1 MTCSSTHPIS
11 CLGGGSEC
19 PCCVSREH
27 TDLIR
32 STMALKVPALL
43 GAMGACSAVWW
54 MENCALLGWAVH
66 GSIPVHSC
74 SYPAFL

>member
-1 MTCSSTHPIS
+1 
-11 CLGGGSEC
+11 
-19 PCCVSREH
+19 
-27 TDLIR
+27 
-32 STMALKVPALL
+32 MALKVPALL